1 MRGYFGIG
9 VEGIS
14 KEMNLGNLFRS
25 AHAFDASFI
34 FTVNAAFNPK
44 RARSDTSDTP
54 GQVPLYQ
61 FDDADSLMLPWR
73 CELVGVELL
82 DEAEALPS
90 FRHPRCAA
98 YVLGPE
104 RGSLSPAMV
113 ERCAFVVRIPTRFC
127 INLAT
132 AGAIVMYDRLLSLG
146 RFAGRPVA
154 AGGTPEPLPVHVA
167 GDIKVRKKTPP
178 SGPRPPTRPRKT
190 AAGTS

>member
-25 AHAFDASFI
+25 AHGFDASFV

-61 FDDADSLMLPWR
+61 YDNAEALSLPHGCR
-73 CELVGVELL
+73 LVGVELL
-82 DEAEALPS
+82 DEAEELPS
-90 FRHPRCAA
+90 FRHPRQAA

-104 RGSLSPAMV
+104 RGSLSPALV
-113 ERCAFVVRIPTRFC
+113 ERCEFIVRIPTKFC
-127 INLAT
+127 INVAT
-132 AGAIVMYDRLLSLG
+132 AGAIIMYDRLISLG
-146 RFAGRPVA
+146 RFARRPVSP
-154 AGGTPEPLPVHVA
+154 GGAPETLPVHVA
-167 GDIKVRKKTPP
+167 GEVKVRKPKPVP
-178 SGPRPPTRPRKT
+178 QAKAPT
-190 AAGTS
+190 S